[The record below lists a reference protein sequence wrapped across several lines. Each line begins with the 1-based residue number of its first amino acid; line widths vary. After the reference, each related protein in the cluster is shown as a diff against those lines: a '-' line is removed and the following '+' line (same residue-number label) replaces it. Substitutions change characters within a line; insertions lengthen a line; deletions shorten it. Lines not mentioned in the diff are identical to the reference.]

1 MVPGFHQSKRPGSGI
16 RMVRKELTISLD
28 EDLIDEMV
36 EIAENRSLTLSTL
49 LRDVIAS
56 FCRSYRSG
64 TDWTLHGPG
73 IHHPGETPAAGAPL
87 LFGPDHVAQQLVQHE
102 RHIAEL
108 YERVGRLE
116 QGSPVA
122 GTPRVAQVSLFSP
135 APAGSPVTPDGVIDS
150 EEFTGSGLSDEA
162 LVKIPKHPVLPVIDA
177 VEYGGSRTVREE
189 KEYTLTEAAAILGL
203 SSGTL
208 RKYVKENRI
217 SGRKVSRA
225 WFIPGREI
233 LAFLATQGN

>member
-1 MVPGFHQSKRPGSGI
+1 MVPGCIDTKRRGSGI

-28 EDLIDEMV
+28 EDLIEEMV
-36 EIAENRSLTLSTL
+36 EIAESRSLTLSTL
-49 LRDVIAS
+49 LRDVIGS
-56 FCRSYRSG
+56 FCRSYRTG
-64 TDWTLHGPG
+64 TDWTLHGTG
-73 IHHPGETPAAGAPL
+73 IHRQGDTPATGVPL
-87 LFGPDHVAQQLVQHE
+87 PIEPDHLAQRLDQHE
-102 RHIAEL
+102 QRIAEL
-108 YERVGRLE
+108 FHRVTRLE
-116 QGSPVA
+116 QDSPLS
-122 GTPRVAQVSLFSP
+122 GTPRATQVPLFPP
-135 APAGSPVTPDGVIDS
+135 ADADLPGERVIDS
-150 EEFTGSGLSDEA
+150 DEFTRSGLSDEA

-233 LAFLATQGN
+233 LAFLASQRN